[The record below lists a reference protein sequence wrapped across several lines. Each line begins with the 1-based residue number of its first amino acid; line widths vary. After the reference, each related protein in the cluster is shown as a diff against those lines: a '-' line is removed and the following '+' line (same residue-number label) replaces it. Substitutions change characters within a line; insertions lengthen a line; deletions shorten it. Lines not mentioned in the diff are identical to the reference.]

1 MTGARFSACLAG
13 IAATAL
19 IGAGAADAGASDR
32 ASCNGIGA
40 SSGADQ
46 PGLVS
51 AAVHQI
57 HQDLK
62 DAGIPPGAGD
72 SSFAK
77 LHEGSLEGCLG
88 L

>member
-1 MTGARFSACLAG
+1 MNRTCFSACLAG
-13 IAATAL
+13 LGAAALLGAGTA
-19 IGAGAADAGASDR
+19 GAGASER

-40 SSGADQ
+40 SSGAGQ

-51 AAVHQI
+51 ATVRQI